1 MCKQVTCPNDG
12 KPTWWGC
19 GGSSSFSH
27 FVPSPLSRPS
37 PPPLTNQLTA
47 SADKNPILKKGKHVE
62 QALASIPP
70 SDRCDCPHEPAS
82 VPGMYEV
89 KKNGPSEGVQ
99 LKVGRAGADAEK

>member
-19 GGSSSFSH
+19 
-27 FVPSPLSRPS
+27 
-37 PPPLTNQLTA
+37 
-47 SADKNPILKKGKHVE
+47 GKHVE

>member
-19 GGSSSFSH
+19 GTSH
-27 FVPSPLSRPS
+27 CFLLSPQSLPALTYKHRPIYRM
-37 PPPLTNQLTA
+37 LT
-47 SADKNPILKKGKHVE
+47 KKKPILKTGKHVE

-82 VPGMYEV
+82 IPGMYEV
-89 KKNGPSEGVQ
+89 KKNGPPEGVQ
-99 LKVGRAGADAEK
+99 LRVGRAGADVEK